1 MKLFLAQLNN
11 IVGDIEGNLNKA
23 IDVLQD
29 AKKLDS
35 DLVIFSELFLSG
47 YPPED
52 LVLKK
57 SFVSACKN
65 ALDSLITYSEEKE
78 LGVIIGLPIYEKNK
92 LFNAAAVIDKGQLIG
107 FSKKVNLPNY
117 SVFYEKRVF
126 SKNNTP
132 EIFNFRGIK
141 LGVPICED
149 IWMDNVCKELKDKG
163 CELIISPNGSPF
175 DKYKINQRKT
185 IIEDRVTEVKTP
197 FVYVNQFGGQDEL
210 VFDGSSLVMNGNK
223 EVVFEAPSWEE
234 NTSVVEFN
242 VSAKKFNDLPF
253 EKAQVS
259 DLENIYMAMVIG
271 LRDYVAKNNFP
282 GVILGLSGGIDSAF
296 CAAVAVDA
304 LGKDKVNAYMLP
316 SVYTSKNSLDD
327 AKDCAKR
334 LEIHLDSIPISNT
347 FLSLEDSLEELFKG
361 LPTDI
366 TEENL
371 QSRIR
376 GTILMAIS
384 NKIGKMLITTGNK
397 SEVSVGYSTL
407 YGDMNG
413 GFNPIKDIYKTELYA
428 LANWRNLNVPK
439 NVLLTKKNIIP
450 ETIISKEPTAELRDN
465 QKDSDSLPSYDQLDQ
480 ILEGL
485 VEYELSTD
493 ELEKKGFSRDEIKK
507 VEQEIDKL
515 KKSAPEKISK
525 IAIDTS
531 SELLKKLIGA
541 EINNSS
547 ISAIV
552 NDLSKKNGIKYYGN

>member
-117 SVFYEKRVF
+117 SVFDEKRVF
-126 SKNNTP
+126 NKNNTP

-141 LGVPICED
+141 LGIPICED
-149 IWMDNVCKELKDKG
+149 IWMDNVCKELKDQG

-210 VFDGSSLVMNGNK
+210 VFDGSSLAMNGNK

-271 LRDYVAKNNFP
+271 LRDYVTKNNFP

-347 FLSLEDSLEELFKG
+347 FLSLENSLEELFEG

-485 VEYELSTD
+485 VEYELSTN
-493 ELEKKGFSRDEIKK
+493 ELESKGFSRDEIKK
-507 VEQEIDKL
+507 VENLLYVSEYKRRQ
-515 KKSAPEKISK
+515 SAPGVKISLRNFGRDRRYPITNK
-525 IAIDTS
+525 YRDK
-531 SELLKKLIGA
+531 SE
-541 EINNSS
+541 
-547 ISAIV
+547 
-552 NDLSKKNGIKYYGN
+552 

>member
-117 SVFYEKRVF
+117 SVFDEKRVF
-126 SKNNTP
+126 NKNNTP

-149 IWMDNVCKELKDKG
+149 IWMDNVCKELKDQG

-271 LRDYVAKNNFP
+271 LRDYVTKNNFP

-485 VEYELSTD
+485 VEYELSTN

-507 VEQEIDKL
+507 VENLLYVSEYKRRQ
-515 KKSAPEKISK
+515 SAPGVKISLRNFGRDRRYPITNK
-525 IAIDTS
+525 YRDK
-531 SELLKKLIGA
+531 SE
-541 EINNSS
+541 
-547 ISAIV
+547 
-552 NDLSKKNGIKYYGN
+552 

>member
-117 SVFYEKRVF
+117 SVFDEKRVF
-126 SKNNTP
+126 SKNNAP

-141 LGVPICED
+141 LGIPICED
-149 IWMDNVCKELKDKG
+149 IWMDNVCKELKDQG

-210 VFDGSSLVMNGNK
+210 VFDGSSLAMNGNK

-271 LRDYVAKNNFP
+271 LRDYVTKNNFP

-334 LEIHLDSIPISNT
+334 LEIHLDSIPIGNT

-465 QKDSDSLPSYDQLDQ
+465 QKDSDSLPPYDQLDQ

-485 VEYELSTD
+485 VEYELSTN

-507 VEQEIDKL
+507 VENLLYVSEYKRRQ
-515 KKSAPEKISK
+515 SAPGVKISLRNFGRDRRYPITNK
-525 IAIDTS
+525 YRDK
-531 SELLKKLIGA
+531 SE
-541 EINNSS
+541 
-547 ISAIV
+547 
-552 NDLSKKNGIKYYGN
+552 

>member
-117 SVFYEKRVF
+117 SVFDEKRVF
-126 SKNNTP
+126 NKNNTP

-141 LGVPICED
+141 LGIPICED
-149 IWMDNVCKELKDKG
+149 IWMDNVCKELKDQG

-185 IIEDRVTEVKTP
+185 IIEDRVTEVKIP

-271 LRDYVAKNNFP
+271 LKDYVAKNNFP

-334 LEIHLDSIPISNT
+334 LEIHLDSIPIGNT

-485 VEYELSTD
+485 VEYELSTN

-507 VEQEIDKL
+507 VENLLYVSEYKRRQ
-515 KKSAPEKISK
+515 SAPGVKISLRNFGRDRRYPITNK
-525 IAIDTS
+525 YRDK
-531 SELLKKLIGA
+531 SE
-541 EINNSS
+541 
-547 ISAIV
+547 
-552 NDLSKKNGIKYYGN
+552 

>member
-117 SVFYEKRVF
+117 SVFDEKRVF

-141 LGVPICED
+141 LGIPICED
-149 IWMDNVCKELKDKG
+149 IWMDNVCKELKDQG

-185 IIEDRVTEVKTP
+185 IIEDRVTEVKIP

-271 LRDYVAKNNFP
+271 LKDYVAKNNFP

-334 LEIHLDSIPISNT
+334 LEIHLDSIPIGNT

-485 VEYELSTD
+485 VEYELSTN

-507 VEQEIDKL
+507 VENLLYVSEYKRRQ
-515 KKSAPEKISK
+515 SAPGVKISLRNFGRDRRYPITNK
-525 IAIDTS
+525 YRDK
-531 SELLKKLIGA
+531 SE
-541 EINNSS
+541 
-547 ISAIV
+547 
-552 NDLSKKNGIKYYGN
+552 

>member
-65 ALDSLITYSEEKE
+65 ALDSLVTYSEEKE
-78 LGVIIGLPIYEKNK
+78 LGLIIGLPIYEKNK

-117 SVFYEKRVF
+117 SVFDEKRVF

-141 LGVPICED
+141 LGIPICED
-149 IWMDNVCKELKDKG
+149 IWMDNVCKELKDQG

-271 LRDYVAKNNFP
+271 LKDYVAKNNFP

-334 LEIHLDSIPISNT
+334 LEIHLDSIPIGNT

-485 VEYELSTD
+485 VEYELSTN
-493 ELEKKGFSRDEIKK
+493 ELENKGFSRDEIKK
-507 VEQEIDKL
+507 VENLLYVSEYKRRQ
-515 KKSAPEKISK
+515 SAPGVKISLRNFGRDRRYPITNK
-525 IAIDTS
+525 YRDK
-531 SELLKKLIGA
+531 SE
-541 EINNSS
+541 
-547 ISAIV
+547 
-552 NDLSKKNGIKYYGN
+552 

>member
-78 LGVIIGLPIYEKNK
+78 LGLIIGLPIYEKNK

-117 SVFYEKRVF
+117 SVFDEKRVF
-126 SKNNTP
+126 NKNNTP

-141 LGVPICED
+141 LGIPICED
-149 IWMDNVCKELKDKG
+149 IWMDNVCKELKDQG

-185 IIEDRVTEVKTP
+185 IIEDRVTEVKIP

-210 VFDGSSLVMNGNK
+210 VFDGSSLAMNGNK

-253 EKAQVS
+253 EKVQVS

-271 LRDYVAKNNFP
+271 LRDYVTKNNFP

-334 LEIHLDSIPISNT
+334 LEIHLDSIPIGNT

-485 VEYELSTD
+485 VEYELSTN

-507 VEQEIDKL
+507 VENLLYVSEYKRRQ
-515 KKSAPEKISK
+515 SAPGVKISLRNFGRDRRYPITNK
-525 IAIDTS
+525 YRDK
-531 SELLKKLIGA
+531 SE
-541 EINNSS
+541 
-547 ISAIV
+547 
-552 NDLSKKNGIKYYGN
+552 

>member
-117 SVFYEKRVF
+117 SVFDEKRVF
-126 SKNNTP
+126 NKNNTP

-141 LGVPICED
+141 LGIPICED
-149 IWMDNVCKELKDKG
+149 IWMDNVCKELKDQG

-271 LRDYVAKNNFP
+271 LRDYVTKNNFP

-485 VEYELSTD
+485 VEYELSTN

-507 VEQEIDKL
+507 VENLLYVSEYKRRQ
-515 KKSAPEKISK
+515 SAPGVKISLRNFGRDRRYPITNK
-525 IAIDTS
+525 YRDK
-531 SELLKKLIGA
+531 SE
-541 EINNSS
+541 
-547 ISAIV
+547 
-552 NDLSKKNGIKYYGN
+552 

>member
-23 IDVLQD
+23 INVLQD

-35 DLVIFSELFLSG
+35 DLVVFSELFLSG

-65 ALDSLITYSEEKE
+65 ALDSLTTHSEQKQ
-78 LGVIIGLPIYEKNK
+78 LGVIIGLPIYEKNN

-107 FSKKVNLPNY
+107 FSKKINLPNY
-117 SVFYEKRVF
+117 SVFDEKRVF

-132 EIFNFRGIK
+132 EIFNFRGVK

-149 IWMDNVCKELKDKG
+149 IWMDNVCKELKDLG

-185 IIEDRVTEVKTP
+185 IIEDRVIEVKIP

-234 NTSVVEFN
+234 NTSLVEFN
-242 VSAKKFNDLPF
+242 VSEKKFNDLPF
-253 EKAQVS
+253 DKAQVS
-259 DLENIYMAMVIG
+259 DLENIYMATVIG

-316 SVYTSKNSLDD
+316 SVYTSTNSLDD

-465 QKDSDSLPSYDQLDQ
+465 QKDSDSLPPYDQLDQ

-485 VEYELSTD
+485 VEYELSTN

-507 VEQEIDKL
+507 VENLLYVSEYKRRQ
-515 KKSAPEKISK
+515 SAPGVKISLRNFGRDRRYPITNK
-525 IAIDTS
+525 YRDK
-531 SELLKKLIGA
+531 SE
-541 EINNSS
+541 
-547 ISAIV
+547 
-552 NDLSKKNGIKYYGN
+552 

>member
-23 IDVLQD
+23 IDVIQD

-65 ALDSLITYSEEKE
+65 ALDSLITYSKEKE

-117 SVFYEKRVF
+117 SVFDEKRVF
-126 SKNNTP
+126 NKNNTP

-141 LGVPICED
+141 LGIPICED
-149 IWMDNVCKELKDKG
+149 IWMDNVCKELKDQG

-485 VEYELSTD
+485 VEYELSTN
-493 ELEKKGFSRDEIKK
+493 ELESKGFSRDEIKK
-507 VEQEIDKL
+507 VENLLYVSEYKRRQ
-515 KKSAPEKISK
+515 SAPGVKISLRNFGRDRRYPITNK
-525 IAIDTS
+525 YRDK
-531 SELLKKLIGA
+531 SE
-541 EINNSS
+541 
-547 ISAIV
+547 
-552 NDLSKKNGIKYYGN
+552 